1 MSLGNL
7 AVPSEGMSVLRDHS
21 LSPGFLSQSL
31 VLPLC
36 TRVMVTIL
44 SLRVS
49 SMIQIHKTGIP
60 VDPEIRPADTKPKET
75 DKCKTYKQ
83 GRLLWY

>member
-31 VLPLC
+31 VTPYPVHAC
-36 TRVMVTIL
+36 HGDDTITM
-44 SLRVS
+44 S
-49 SMIQIHKTGIP
+49 QQH
-60 VDPEIRPADTKPKET
+60 DPNP
-75 DKCKTYKQ
+75 
-83 GRLLWY
+83 